1 MLVTPDTRPFDFL
14 KSDLVRSPGVHASD
28 IYNDL
33 FKKLEPKR
41 YNYEDRDPDTV
52 GGHEPL
58 MALGTAWE
66 KHFEYLLRANGIDAQ
81 RPDEFLSPQ
90 GIAYSPDLIIFNG
103 VTRVGEIKL
112 TSMSL
117 DELGLDQTNVLPQ
130 KFDKYVCQI
139 KLYTKW
145 LELLHGWL
153 AVLSIRQPWKPT
165 FWSAN
170 LDFTQAE
177 LDRNEAM
184 VLNHGRHAKLI

>member
-1 MLVTPDTRPFDFL
+1 MLITPDTRPFDFL
-14 KSDLVRSPGVHASD
+14 KSDLVRSSGIHASD

-41 YNYEDRDPDTV
+41 YDYGDGPPNRE
-52 GGHEPL
+52 L

-103 VTRVGEIKL
+103 MTRVGEIKL

-117 DELGLDQTNVLPQ
+117 DELGLEQTNVLPQ

-139 KLYTKW
+139 KLYAKW

-153 AVLSIRQPWKPT
+153 AVMSIRQPWAPT

-184 VLNHGRHAKLI
+184 VLNHGRHQKLI